1 MIPTLW
7 ERVNYIAGS
16 ITWTKLGTLRDA
28 LSCIET
34 SSINSEWELVME
46 YPMNGLHASD
56 IQLMRLIYD
65 GSQNFYI
72 YRIAKNAAGHTMT
85 VYGRHLNYLLSLM
98 PALPFRN
105 SSCSPQT
112 FISTLT
118 VRGLFNITSE
128 LTDTK
133 SVDMFNDNVGPSST
147 RDYMFN
153 DKYGMLGVYG
163 GEWVFDNFNCTL
175 KARKGTTK
183 NITIRYG
190 VDLIDARQDECI
202 DNIVTHIVPYA
213 YLSNQIKAT
222 VQVTDVRHVQ
232 WQYKFTHYV
241 LYEHGIEYPKRYE
254 TVTNTPHLYVFS
266 DSNGDTG
273 TVSLTAVTAGS
284 GHIYTLPGASS
295 LPFQHVAAV
304 NILDETNDNTKL
316 LSLNWQKVDTTGS
329 AVHLVTGA
337 VHDDGTDSRKDWTYY
352 NTDQSLE
359 ATGMTVYFQN
369 LRTLAENYVA
379 AHPVEFPVDITV
391 KSLPEFMSG
400 VQLGDTITVEYPDY
414 GISTEAEIT
423 TMEYNVLQ
431 DRIESY
437 TLGKGRTSFAETM
450 LHQDNKIERLDGL
463 VTANNPLKGI

>member
-7 ERVNYIAGS
+7 ERVNYITGS

-56 IQLMRLIYD
+56 IQLIRLIYD
-65 GSQNFYI
+65 GSQNFFI
-72 YRIAKNAAGHTMT
+72 YRITKNAAAHTMT
-85 VYGRHLNYLLSLM
+85 VYARHLNYLLSMM

-105 SSCSPQT
+105 ASCSPQT

-133 SVDMFNDNVGPSST
+133 SVDMFNDNVSPSST

-175 KARKGTTK
+175 KARKGETK
-183 NITIRYG
+183 SIKIRYG
-190 VDLIDARQDECI
+190 VDLVDAHQEETL

-213 YLSNQIKAT
+213 YLTNEIKAT
-222 VQVTDVRHVQ
+222 VQCKDVRYEQ
-232 WQYKFTHYV
+232 WQYRFTNYT
-241 LYEHGIEYPKRYE
+241 YYTYGNTYPTRNE
-254 TVTNTPHLYVFS
+254 TVSNTPHIYIFS
-266 DSNGDTG
+266 DSSGDTG
-273 TVSLTAVTAGS
+273 TVSLNAVTAGS
-284 GHIYTLPGASS
+284 GHIYALPGASG

-304 NILDETNDNTKL
+304 NILDETNNNTKL

-329 AVHLVTGA
+329 AVHLVSGA
-337 VHDDGTDSRKDWTYY
+337 VYDDGTDNRRDLTFN
-352 NTDQSLE
+352 NTDQSLQ
-359 ATGMTVYFQN
+359 ATGMTVYFNN
-369 LRTLAENYVA
+369 LRTLAESYVA
-379 AHPVEFPVDITV
+379 AHPIEFPVDITV

-463 VTANNPLKGI
+463 VTANNPLKGT